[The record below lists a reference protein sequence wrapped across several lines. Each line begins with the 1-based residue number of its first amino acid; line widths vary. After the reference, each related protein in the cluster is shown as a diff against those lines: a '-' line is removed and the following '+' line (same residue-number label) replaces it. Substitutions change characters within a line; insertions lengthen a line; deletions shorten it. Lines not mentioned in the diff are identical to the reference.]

1 MEKTMKGIGQNFDDF
16 LKEQDIH
23 EDVNELA
30 AKKLITYQL
39 RQAME
44 EQNLTKSTVA
54 KKMKTSRVAVDNI
67 LDPAFNTS
75 IDSLER
81 FAFAVGKKLTISLS

>member
-1 MEKTMKGIGQNFDDF
+1 MKGIGQNFDDF
-16 LKEQDIH
+16 LKEQNIY
-23 EDVNELA
+23 EEVNELA

-39 RQAME
+39 KQAML
-44 EQNLTKSTVA
+44 EQKLTKSTVA

-81 FAFAVGKKLTISLS
+81 FAYAIGKKLTISLS

>member
-1 MEKTMKGIGQNFDDF
+1 MKGIGQDFDDF
-16 LKEQDIH
+16 LKEGGIYD
-23 EDVNELA
+23 EVVELA

-39 RQAME
+39 EQAMM
-44 EQNLTKSTVA
+44 EQNLTKSAVA

-81 FAFAVGKKLTISLS
+81 FASVLGKKLTISLS

>member
-1 MEKTMKGIGQNFDDF
+1 MRGIGQDFNDF
-16 LKEQDIH
+16 LKEQGIYD
-23 EDVNELA
+23 EVNELA

-39 RQAME
+39 EKAMQ
-44 EQNLTKSTVA
+44 EQKLTKSFIA

-67 LDPAFNTS
+67 LNPAFNTS

-81 FAFAVGKKLTISLS
+81 FANVLGKKLTISLS

>member
-1 MEKTMKGIGQNFDDF
+1 MKGRGQNFDDF
-16 LKEQDIH
+16 LKEEGIY
-23 EDVNELA
+23 EEVKELA
-30 AKKLITYQL
+30 AKRLISYQL
-39 RQAME
+39 QQAM
-44 EQNLTKSTVA
+44 QDQKLTKSTVA

-81 FAFAVGKKLTISLS
+81 FACVLGKKLTISLS